1 MQKERTIDA
10 LISGAC
16 GDAIKAETKFQNDL
30 SLAIMTRT
38 AMIDHFYMPGTRL
51 ALISYGLWQLTRRS

>member
-16 GDAIKAETKFQNDL
+16 GDAIKEETTFHNNL
-30 SLAIMTRT
+30 SLAIMTPT
-38 AMIDHFYMPGTRL
+38 AMIDHLYMPGKTRL
-51 ALISYGLWQLTRRS
+51 FVVYKDDY